1 MKIVRNGVEIE
12 LTPAEVR
19 EAHDEYSKQCRNED
33 ILSKLKERL
42 EKRLEKDVDSQIL
55 INLVNDLEENIN
67 IALIEKVE
75 NALSKNDGYY
85 ESYWSTID
93 YVLDEELKE
102 MK

>member
-42 EKRLEKDVDSQIL
+42 ENDVDNQVL

-85 ESYWSTID
+85 ESYWSTVD

>member
-1 MKIVRNGVEIE
+1 MRIIRNGVEIE
-12 LTPAEVR
+12 LTPSEVR

-33 ILSKLKERL
+33 VLSKLEERL
-42 EKRLEKDVDSQIL
+42 ENDVDNQIL

-67 IALIEKVE
+67 ITLIEKVE

-93 YVLDEELKE
+93 NVLDEEIKQLKGD
-102 MK
+102 K